1 MTCYKLIGIY
11 EDRIYASYE
20 DAAIAAINFAFICLE
35 KNKHIK
41 NKNIKNKH
49 INNYMD
55 FYYKTL
61 CDFIIFVNNKQ
72 YKKAMQVISTVAECQ
87 IFIQENMLYT
97 SQLIKLDDKINKII
111 HRKMKEQ
118 VFK

>member
-20 DAAIAAINFAFICLE
+20 DAAIAAINFAFIYLQ
-35 KNKHIK
+35 H
-41 NKNIKNKH
+41 NKH
-49 INNYMD
+49 INNYTD